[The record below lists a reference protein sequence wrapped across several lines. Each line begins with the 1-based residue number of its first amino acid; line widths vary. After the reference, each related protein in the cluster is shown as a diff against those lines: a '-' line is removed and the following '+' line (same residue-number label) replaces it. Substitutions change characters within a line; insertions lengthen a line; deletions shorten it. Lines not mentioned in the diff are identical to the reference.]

1 MNVTKHV
8 GRGEVVLTRQGKS
21 KSNIICKI
29 TSKKAGKEELRER
42 KKGTKNPQEDASN
55 IAAAKAATSPA
66 L

>member
-21 KSNIICKI
+21 KSKIIFKI
-29 TSKKAGKEELRER
+29 TSKRAGKEELRER
-42 KKGTKNPQEDASN
+42 KKGTNPQEDASN
-55 IAAAKAATSPA
+55 IAVAKAPTSPA